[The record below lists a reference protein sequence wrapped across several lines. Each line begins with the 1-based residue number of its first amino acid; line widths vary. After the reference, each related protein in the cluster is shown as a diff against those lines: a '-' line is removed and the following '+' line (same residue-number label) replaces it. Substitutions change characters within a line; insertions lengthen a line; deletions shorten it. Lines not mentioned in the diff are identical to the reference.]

1 MKVYIKNMIC
11 IRCKMFVEHI
21 LQKLDIPFHNVLIGE
36 VNLNQPLSSEQFQ
49 AFHAA
54 ILPLGLEIIE
64 DRKQILAEKIKTI
77 IVELIHSS
85 NQTLTTRFS
94 TYLSKKLN
102 YDYTYLANTFSEIEN
117 RTIESYIIS
126 EKIERVKT
134 LLACNQMTLTEIAY
148 QLNYS
153 SVAHLSFQFKKVTG
167 LTPSQ
172 FKNKKVINN
181 NLMVA

>member
-1 MKVYIKNMIC
+1 M
-11 IRCKMFVEHI
+11 
-21 LQKLDIPFHNVLIGE
+21 
-36 VNLNQPLSSEQFQ
+36 
-49 AFHAA
+49 
-54 ILPLGLEIIE
+54 
-64 DRKQILAEKIKTI
+64 
-77 IVELIHSS
+77 
-85 NQTLTTRFS
+85 LTTRFS

-102 YDYTYLANTFSEIEN
+102 YDYTYLANTFSEIES

-134 LLACNQMTLTEIAY
+134 LLLCNQMTLTEIAY

>member
-1 MKVYIKNMIC
+1 MIC
-11 IRCKMFVEHI
+11 IRCKMIVEDI

-36 VNLNQPLSSEQFQ
+36 VNIAKPLSREQVQ

-54 ILPLGLEIIE
+54 ILTYGLDIIK
-64 DRKQILAEKIKTI
+64 DRKQILVEKIKTI
-77 IVELIHSS
+77 IIELIHSS
-85 NQTLTTRFS
+85 NQMLTTRFS

-102 YDYTYLANTFSEIEN
+102 YDYTYLANTFSEIES

-134 LLACNQMTLTEIAY
+134 LLLCNQMTLTEIAY